1 MELIAI
7 LKDGTPER
15 AVSGL
20 SPAAPEVLAAMAQ
33 LYAAVGFTRPWIGY
47 LALEDGACVGTCGF
61 KSAPRDGRVEIAYF
75 SFPGNEGRG
84 VATRIAAA
92 LLEIARSTDA
102 RVAVAAQTLPQE
114 SASTSVLK
122 KLGFEHAST
131 LEHPEDGTVWEW
143 RLGDGHPRR

>member
-15 AVSGL
+15 AVGDL
-20 SPAAPEVLAAMAQ
+20 SPSAPE
-33 LYAAVGFTRPWIGY
+33 
-47 LALEDGACVGTCGF
+47 DGSCVGTCGF
-61 KSAPRDGRVEIAYF
+61 KSVPRDGRVEIAYF

-84 VATRIAAA
+84 VATRMAAA
-92 LLEIARSTDA
+92 LVEIARGTDA

-122 KLGFEHAST
+122 KLGFEHVDT

-143 RLGDGHPRR
+143 RRRDGHPRR